1 MKKILTMALALGA
14 VASMSAQKAT
24 VDQAAK
30 MSGKLDKVAEARAL
44 IQEAMNNPET
54 ANDVRT
60 YYTAGKIEFDAFD
73 EGFKKRAINPND
85 AAVDVI
91 EMGKELVNGYNQF
104 IKALPLD
111 QVPNEKGQVKPK
123 YTKDMVGKMKSH
135 HNDYFNYGGEMFNNK
150 HYYPEAYEAFMIYGD
165 MPSQDWADKSLKAV
179 PDSMIAMAYHYAGIG
194 AFSGAKDEVKVQALK
209 DALKA
214 FSKAREAGITNPQN
228 YVYEI
233 ACWQNIAMEDST
245 MEQPAR
251 HAIYDIAKHGY
262 DTFGITDHLF
272 INNLINTMLQDS
284 KYDEALALIDKQIAQ
299 TPDQPFLF
307 GLRGY
312 VNDRKGDNDA
322 SVADYRKAA
331 SFQNAD
337 VETLKNAAKKIYTT
351 GTTVWNSL
359 ETKTPDKIREVKND
373 YFVAAK
379 NIADRAKAID
389 AEDPDLDYV
398 LENINYALDTY
409 FSNY

>member
-1 MKKILTMALALGA
+1 
-14 VASMSAQKAT
+14 
-24 VDQAAK
+24 
-30 MSGKLDKVAEARAL
+30 
-44 IQEAMNNPET
+44 
-54 ANDVRT
+54 
-60 YYTAGKIEFDAFD
+60 
-73 EGFKKRAINPND
+73 
-85 AAVDVI
+85 
-91 EMGKELVNGYNQF
+91 MGKELVNGYNQF

>member
-1 MKKILTMALALGA
+1 MRSHAG
-14 VASMSAQKAT
+14 
-24 VDQAAK
+24 
-30 MSGKLDKVAEARAL
+30 
-44 IQEAMNNPET
+44 
-54 ANDVRT
+54 RT
-60 YYTAGKIEFDAFD
+60 SPWRI
-73 EGFKKRAINPND
+73 RPW
-85 AAVDVI
+85 
-91 EMGKELVNGYNQF
+91 
-104 IKALPLD
+104 
-111 QVPNEKGQVKPK
+111 
-123 YTKDMVGKMKSH
+123 S
-135 HNDYFNYGGEMFNNK
+135 
-150 HYYPEAYEAFMIYGD
+150 
-165 MPSQDWADKSLKAV
+165 S
-179 PDSMIAMAYHYAGIG
+179 
-194 AFSGAKDEVKVQALK
+194 
-209 DALKA
+209 
-214 FSKAREAGITNPQN
+214 
-228 YVYEI
+228 
-233 ACWQNIAMEDST
+233 
-245 MEQPAR
+245 AR